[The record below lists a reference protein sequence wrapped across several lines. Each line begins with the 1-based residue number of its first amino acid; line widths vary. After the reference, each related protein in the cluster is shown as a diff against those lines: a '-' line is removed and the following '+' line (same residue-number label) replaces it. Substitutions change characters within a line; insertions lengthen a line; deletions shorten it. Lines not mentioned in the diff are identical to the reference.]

1 VLEAEKL
8 HSLPQTHAPAHIRP
22 ARHRRRPK
30 KRRQRRTHGDRR
42 RSDSP
47 QRWEQSRSLRRAVR
61 EVRERERAVRAAAEV
76 NEIDWTVRA
85 DPDPS
90 AITLPSPSPQTTFR
104 VIEGEGKECTS
115 VQWCHPHACGGLCC
129 VPKVEHLHSGGEVAC
144 PQCMVVCTQR
154 QSAWCVSTECSE
166 RLTAG
171 SSSCASTT
179 APPTSEHKLAL
190 QWFSACSAQGSSST
204 HSPLPTW
211 LSQSYGAHTPDA

>member
-8 HSLPQTHAPAHIRP
+8 PSLPHTHAPAHIRP
-22 ARHRRRPK
+22 ARHRCRPK

-90 AITLPSPSPQTTFR
+90 AITLPSPSPQITFR
-104 VIEGEGKECTS
+104 VIEGKERNVPASSGVTPTRAAGCAVCRRSNTFTAEEKSPAHSVWSCAPSDSLRGAYQPS
-115 VQWCHPHACGGLCC
+115 VQN
-129 VPKVEHLHSGGEVAC
+129 
-144 PQCMVVCTQR
+144 
-154 QSAWCVSTECSE
+154 
-166 RLTAG
+166 
-171 SSSCASTT
+171 
-179 APPTSEHKLAL
+179 
-190 QWFSACSAQGSSST
+190 
-204 HSPLPTW
+204 
-211 LSQSYGAHTPDA
+211 D